1 MMDAT
6 QDVRVINL
14 PNLLTAKLGGQPG
27 EGIMEELLKN
37 AEAKVQELAADYL
50 AWVGGDLKTL
60 EGVVDDLVP
69 ASPRMAELLLRA
81 RDILHNMKGNG
92 TTFGYD
98 LITQIAQSGG
108 AILRNRETIDES
120 RREALRHHVAALR
133 VVVDKK
139 ISGPGGEPGKRL
151 VNRLQ
156 AIAAPFGQ
164 D

>member
-6 QDVRVINL
+6 LDVRVIHL
-14 PNLLTAKLGGQPG
+14 PNLLATKLGGQAG

-37 AEAKVQELAADYL
+37 AETKVQEMVADYL

-60 EGVVDDLVP
+60 EDAVDDRVP
-69 ASPRMAELLLRA
+69 ASPGMGELLPRA
-81 RDILHNMKGNG
+81 RDLLHNMKGSG

-98 LITQIAQSGG
+98 LITQIAQAGG
-108 AILRNRETIDES
+108 DLLRQRETIDEN

-133 VVVDKK
+133 VVVDKQ

-151 VNRLQ
+151 ITRLR